1 MGLFDMFRKNNKLK
15 NNKDLL
21 IVEDNVFGSLQWDDN
36 NYFIGK
42 VKINIFNSNN
52 LVNIFINT
60 KEKKIDDIQY
70 KTFEFFK
77 NNLEFI
83 QNDILDKLIKYYND
97 IKFSYGPEDDDEM
110 KTWWPDINSN
120 EDMILKIHI
129 EKIVIQESYLHHN
142 ERCIYV
148 LFNRDWGG
156 PDMDDNGVA
165 VEIINEEVKN
175 IGYKDIAY

>member
-1 MGLFDMFRKNNKLK
+1 MGLFDKFRK

-36 NYFIGK
+36 NFIGK

-70 KTFEFFK
+70 KTFELFK
-77 NNLEFI
+77 KNLEFI
-83 QNDILDKLIKYYND
+83 QNDILDKLIKYYNN

-110 KTWWPDINSN
+110 KAWWSDINSR
-120 EDMILKIHI
+120 EDMISKIHI
-129 EKIVIQESYLHHN
+129 DKIVIQESHLHRN

-165 VEIINEEVKN
+165 VEIINEKVN
-175 IGYKDIAY
+175 NVGYKDIAY

>member
-1 MGLFDMFRKNNKLK
+1 MGLFDKFRK

-36 NYFIGK
+36 NFIGK

-70 KTFEFFK
+70 KTFELFK
-77 NNLEFI
+77 KNLEFI
-83 QNDILDKLIKYYND
+83 QNDILDKLIKYYNN

-110 KTWWPDINSN
+110 KAWWSDINSR
-120 EDMILKIHI
+120 EDMISKIHSD
-129 EKIVIQESYLHHN
+129 KIVIQESHLHRN

-165 VEIINEEVKN
+165 VEIINEKVN
-175 IGYKDIAY
+175 NVGYKDIAY

>member
-1 MGLFDMFRKNNKLK
+1 MGLFDKFRK

-36 NYFIGK
+36 NFIGK

-70 KTFEFFK
+70 KTFELFK
-77 NNLEFI
+77 KNLEFI
-83 QNDILDKLIKYYND
+83 QNDILDKLIKYYNN

-110 KTWWPDINSN
+110 KAWWSDINSR
-120 EDMILKIHI
+120 EDMISKIHI
-129 EKIVIQESYLHHN
+129 DKIVIQESHLHHN

-165 VEIINEEVKN
+165 VEIINEKVN
-175 IGYKDIAY
+175 NVGYKDIAY